1 MAVLETIVNLDNG
14 TVMNI
19 DESYVDKVIR
29 DAELSQGFE
38 FDATQL
44 DVIRGSL
51 NKPVVLITGKAGTGK
66 TSITRALL
74 DIYTYNNMEIRCCA
88 LSAKAAQRITEATGY
103 KASTIHRLLK
113 YQQDSDS
120 SIEEQFKYNSH
131 NPLPIDVLFID
142 EFSMINVPLA
152 LSILS
157 AVKQGTRVIICGD
170 NRQLPPIGY
179 GNVFN
184 DL

>member
-1 MAVLETIVNLDNG
+1 MYIIFAMNGMNKINNSPPSISDFRSFTAPNRAIVNNG

-29 DAELSQGFE
+29 NAELSQGFE

-74 DIYTYNNMEIRCCA
+74 DIYTYNNMQIRCCA

-113 YQQDSDS
+113 YQQAPFLHRKARFC
-120 SIEEQFKYNSH
+120 Q
-131 NPLPIDVLFID
+131 
-142 EFSMINVPLA
+142 
-152 LSILS
+152 
-157 AVKQGTRVIICGD
+157 
-170 NRQLPPIGY
+170 
-179 GNVFN
+179 
-184 DL
+184 